1 MLFYHIWWQCCCL
14 CYNYP
19 MKKRG
24 GFTLVELVV
33 VIVAICVLAGLAV
46 IGITRYQADTRDAQ
60 RSANVGTISDA
71 LENYFTQNGNYPS
84 CAAITADANIL
95 TTTTLKGLDKKALT
109 VPDSNSTETNVIRCG
124 DTLALVGD
132 DFIEY
137 QGDGSSA
144 CTGSGSCSTYKLIY
158 RSELNSELK
167 EVESHGLFSGTT
179 PSPVQTQNIPAVGNT
194 TSLGAPSLN
203 ATVNS
208 ATQVT
213 LNWTPAANASNLTTY
228 TVIRATDNVFKNGVV
243 TTKNIKGTS
252 EVINGLATGRS
263 YYFKVQ
269 AVSPSDTS
277 EFSNIASNIV
287 VPVAPAQVTATANS
301 PTQVTVTWAAT
312 ANATGYT
319 VKYGL
324 TEGTD
329 TYSAA
334 TKGTSLVI
342 SNNLTQGTEWYFRVY
357 ATAGGVDS
365 SASASVKLT
374 TPISAPAPYQIT
386 GANDSMSLT
395 GTAVAANCPAGTTKY
410 YAWKANNTAW
420 VHGTNYIRVTYALS
434 YGQDVTLKVAVKCQ
448 KGSVASASTQSSNS
462 ISYTRAGMN
471 LTLSAGKDG
480 CEDEYCGR
488 TINANWTNICG
499 TKTANIKAKQ
509 LASLASWKTTGP
521 SSDAIKWKGASSPGV
536 RVSYYEVNIGCA
548 SSAASINV
556 ISAYKCTGCN

>member
-1 MLFYHIWWQCCCL
+1 
-14 CYNYP
+14 

-33 VIVAICVLAGLAV
+33 VIVAISVLAGLAV

-60 RSANVGTISDA
+60 RSANVSTISDA

-95 TTTTLKGLDKKALT
+95 TTTTLKGLDKKTLT
-109 VPDSNSTETNVIRCG
+109 VPGSNSTETNAIRCG

-137 QGDGSSA
+137 QGDGSSS
-144 CTGSGSCSTYKLIY
+144 CSGSGSCSSYKLIY
-158 RSELNSELK
+158 RSELNSALE
-167 EVESHGLFSGTT
+167 EVQSHGLFSGTLPT
-179 PSPVQTQNIPAVGNT
+179 APQNQNIPATGDT
-194 TSLGAPSLN
+194 ISLGTPTLN

-213 LNWTPAANASNLTTY
+213 LNWTPAANATDLTSY
-228 TVIRATDNVFKNGVV
+228 TVIRATDNAFTNGTV

-252 EVINGLATGRS
+252 QVVSGLAAGRS

-269 AVSPSDTS
+269 AVSPDDTS
-277 EFSNIASNIV
+277 EFSNVASNII
-287 VPVAPAQVTATANS
+287 VPIAPAQVTATVNS
-301 PTQVTVTWAAT
+301 PTQVTVAWAAS

-324 TEGTD
+324 TEGAD
-329 TYSAA
+329 TYSAT
-334 TKGTSLVI
+334 TKATSLAI
-342 SNNLTQGTEWYFRVY
+342 TNNVTQGTEWFFRVY
-357 ATAGGVDS
+357 ATAGGVES
-365 SASASVKLT
+365 GASASVKQT
-374 TPISAPAPYQIT
+374 TPISTPSAYQIT

-395 GTAVAANCPAGTTKY
+395 GTAAAANCPSGTTKY

-420 VHGTNYIRVTYALS
+420 VHGTNYIRVSYALS
-434 YGQDVTLKVAVKCQ
+434 YGQAVTLKVAVKCQ
-448 KGSVASASTQSSNS
+448 KGSVASSYTESSNS
-462 ISYTRAGMN
+462 ISYTRPGMN
-471 LTLSAGKDG
+471 LTLTAG
-480 CEDEYCGR
+480 EDSCKGEYCGR
-488 TINANWTNICG
+488 TVNANWTNICG
-499 TKTANIKAKQ
+499 TKTATIKAKQ
-509 LASLASWKTTGP
+509 LASLANWKTTGP

-548 SSAASINV
+548 SSAASINI